1 MWFRIEF
8 LSRGS
13 RLWSGAASLSGEA
26 AAIAHAVSV
35 SRRPNV
41 ERVRVINEN
50 GSVVWIS

>member
-13 RLWSGAASLSGEA
+13 RSWSGAGRLSGEA
-26 AAIAHAVSV
+26 GAIAHAVSV

-41 ERVRVINEN
+41 DRVRVIDEN
-50 GSVVWIS
+50 GSVVWMS